1 MIISYSPIH
10 HEEADAD
17 QLDYEKARAKEIS
30 RLAARY
36 GVHSARKDDGDT
48 SYQECRIT
56 LPSLSLSETGAPRFA
71 SASEEYRFSD
81 YTEFLM
87 DLEDRGVG
95 PLLHEVHTE
104 AEMALLKTLR
114 PSPDDSPSL
123 SEVDIHYR
131 HG

>member
-17 QLDYEKARAKEIS
+17 QLDYEKARAREIS
-30 RLAARY
+30 RVAERH
-36 GVHSARKDDGDT
+36 GVHCARKDDGDT
-48 SYQECRIT
+48 SYQECRMT
-56 LPSLSLSETGAPRFA
+56 LCSLALSETGAPRFA
-71 SASEEYRFSD
+71 NASEEYRWNA

-95 PLLHEVHTE
+95 TLLHEVHTE
-104 AEMALLKTLR
+104 AEMALLNTLR

-123 SEVDIHYR
+123 SEVDVDYR
-131 HG
+131 RY